1 MIVTYN
7 WIKEFVDCDL
17 PAAELSHLLT
27 MLGLEVER
35 MEEIGG
41 GMDEVVVARVAE
53 KLQHPNADKLSL
65 CKVDN
70 GRELLT
76 IVCGAQNFKEG
87 DFVALAQI
95 GATLPGDFKIKRSKI
110 RGEES
115 FGMLCSEKELG
126 LAAESEGIMILPENF
141 VLGTPLFDAL
151 GTKDTVFE
159 IGLTPNRADC
169 LSVVGV
175 AREIAAKLGKKVHY
189 PGLEVVETGAP
200 IGQIASVTIDSP
212 ELCPRYTARHIAG
225 CTLAASPAWL
235 ANRLRAAGIR
245 SINNIVDVTN
255 YVLLEYGH
263 PLHAF
268 DFKLVAGGRIV
279 VAAAGDAE
287 TFVTLDGQERILNG
301 SDLTIRDAE
310 KGVALAGIMGGGN
323 SEIGE
328 GTTEV
333 LLESAYFDPSA
344 IRRTS
349 KRLGIHTES
358 SHRFERG
365 TDVAGLTRALDR
377 AASLIAELS
386 GGAIAR
392 GVIDVY
398 PQTIEPRTI
407 TARLER
413 INAICGLELSAAEVR
428 DIFCRLEFEVSET
441 AAGVFS
447 VRVPLFRVDI
457 EREIDLVEEVVRMNG
472 FEKVP
477 TTMPRAAVFSDLPS
491 DAQRLTVRLKDLLV
505 SQGLS
510 EVINYSFV
518 APSSCDRILLPEDD
532 FRRNGVKL
540 MNPLSDELS
549 VMRTTL
555 LPGLLETAVKNISF
569 RTLNLRIFEMRR
581 IYIPTEGEQL
591 PREPLYREPL
601 YLSALLTGSRAPEGW
616 NQEKGEIDFFD
627 VKGIVENILAE
638 LNVTGA
644 SFRADGLDP
653 YFHPGKAC
661 RIVCGNK
668 QIGSFGELH
677 PSVQENYG
685 IASPVHYLE
694 LNFEALL
701 SARKKQATAQVPSRF
716 PSTFRDI
723 AMLLPVELPVAE
735 VLACVNGVKAAELE
749 GAEIF
754 DLYTGGNI
762 SKAEK
767 SVAIRVRYGS
777 RERTLTDDEVT
788 RLHGRVIDA
797 LQNKLNATFR

>member
-17 PAAELSHLLT
+17 PPEKLSHLLT

-35 MEEIGG
+35 MESVGG
-41 GMDEVVVARVAE
+41 GMDDVVVAQVVE

-65 CKVDN
+65 CQVND
-70 GRELLT
+70 GSETLT
-76 IVCGAQNFKEG
+76 IVCGAQNFKAG
-87 DFVALAQI
+87 DKVALAKI
-95 GATLPGDFKIKRSKI
+95 GAVLPGDFKIKRSKI

-115 FGMLCSEKELG
+115 FGMLCSEKELA
-126 LAAESEGIMILPENF
+126 LSTESAGIMILPESF
-141 VLGTPLFDAL
+141 ALGTPLFDAL
-151 GTKDTVFE
+151 GAKDTVFE

-175 AREIAAKLGKKVHY
+175 AREIAAKLGKKVRY

-200 IGQIASVTIDSP
+200 IAEIASVTVEAPD
-212 ELCPRYTARHIAG
+212 LCPRYTARHISG
-225 CTLAASPAWL
+225 CTLAPSPAWL
-235 ANRLRAAGIR
+235 SDRLRVAGIR

-268 DFKLVAGGRIV
+268 DFRLLAGGRIV
-279 VAAAGDAE
+279 VAAAGE
-287 TFVTLDGQERILNG
+287 GEPFGTLDGQERLLTAA
-301 SDLTIRDAE
+301 DLTIRDAE

-392 GVIDVY
+392 GIIDVY
-398 PQTIEPRTI
+398 PQEILPRVI
-407 TARLER
+407 TARLPR
-413 INAICGLELSAAEVR
+413 INAVSGLSLSSAEVK
-428 DIFCRLEFEVSET
+428 DIFERLEFLVTET
-441 AAGVFS
+441 GEGLFQVQ
-447 VRVPLFRVDI
+447 VPLFRVDL
-457 EREIDLVEEVVRMNG
+457 EREIDLVEEVVRVNG
-472 FEKVP
+472 FENLP
-477 TTMPRAAVFSDLPS
+477 LTMPRAAVFSDLPS
-491 DAQRLTVRLKDLLV
+491 PAQRLTVRIKNLLV

-518 APSSCDRILLPEDD
+518 APSSCDRILLPPDD
-532 FRRNGVKL
+532 FRSKGVAL
-540 MNPLSDELS
+540 LNPISDELS

-555 LPGLLETAVKNISF
+555 LPGLLETAVKNINF
-569 RTLNLRIFEMRR
+569 RTLDLRIFEMRR
-581 IYIPTEGEQL
+581 IYIPSEKSEL
-591 PREPLYREPL
+591 PDEPL
-601 YLSALLTGSRAPEGW
+601 YLSALLTGRRDPEGW
-616 NQEKGEIDFFD
+616 NQAKGDIDFFD
-627 VKGIVENILAE
+627 VKGIVENILAD
-638 LNVTGA
+638 LNVPGVSYCA
-644 SFRADGLDP
+644 QDLDP
-653 YFHPGKAC
+653 YYHPGKAC
-661 RIVCGNK
+661 RILSGAK
-668 QIGSFGELH
+668 ELGSFGELH

-685 IASPVHYLE
+685 IDAPLLYLE
-694 LNFEALL
+694 LNFEKLIGC
-701 SARKKQATAQVPSRF
+701 RKEMGAAQVPSRF

-723 AMLLPVELPVAE
+723 AMLLPEETVAAE
-735 VLACVNGVKAAELE
+735 IIACVEGVKAAELE
-749 GAEIF
+749 GVELF

-762 SKAEK
+762 PKGEK
-767 SVAIRVRYGS
+767 SIAIRVRYGS

-788 RLHGRVIDA
+788 RLHQRVIAA
-797 LQNKLNATFR
+797 LQKKLNVSFR

>member
-35 MEEIGG
+35 MEQVGSD
-41 GMDEVVVARVAE
+41 MDDVVVGRVVE
-53 KLQHPNADKLSL
+53 KAQHPNADKLSL

-70 GRELLT
+70 GKELLS
-76 IVCGAQNFKEG
+76 IVCGAQNFKAG
-87 DFVALAQI
+87 DKVAVAQI

-126 LAAESEGIMILPENF
+126 LSLESSGIMILPEEF
-141 VLGTPLFDAL
+141 QLGTPLFDAL
-151 GTKDTVFE
+151 GTKDTIFE

-169 LSVVGV
+169 LSVVGI
-175 AREIAAKLGKKVHY
+175 AREVAAKLGRKVHY
-189 PGLEVVETGAP
+189 PGLEVVESGAP
-200 IGQIASVTIDSP
+200 IESIASVEIRSP
-212 ELCPRYTARHIAG
+212 ELCPRYTARHITG
-225 CTLAASPAWL
+225 CTLAESPAWL

-268 DFKLVAGGRIV
+268 DFKLVSGGKII
-279 VAAAGDAE
+279 VAAAGEEE
-287 TFVTLDGQERILNG
+287 TFVTLDGQERRLSS

-310 KGVALAGIMGGGN
+310 KAVALAGIMGGGN

-328 GTTEV
+328 GTSEV
-333 LLESAYFDPSA
+333 LLESAYFNPSA
-344 IRRTS
+344 IRKSS

-377 AASLIAELS
+377 AAQLIAELS
-386 GGAIAR
+386 GGKIAK
-392 GVIDVY
+392 GVIDIY
-398 PQTIEPRTI
+398 PQPVEPRVV
-407 TARLER
+407 TARVSR
-413 INAICGLELSAAEVR
+413 INAVSGLSLTASEVK
-428 DIFCRLEFEVSET
+428 DIFERLEFEVTET
-441 AAGVFS
+441 EAGLLQVK
-447 VRVPLFRVDI
+447 VPLFRVDI
-457 EREIDLVEEVVRMNG
+457 EREIDLVEEVVRLNG

-477 TTMPRAAVFSDLPS
+477 LTMPRAAVFSDLPS
-491 DAQRLTVRLKDLLV
+491 DELRLTVRLKDLLV

-518 APSSCDRILLPEDD
+518 APSSCDKVLLAEGD
-532 FRRNGVKL
+532 FRREGVKL
-540 MNPLSDELS
+540 LNPISDELS

-569 RTLNLRIFEMRR
+569 RTMSLRIFEMRR
-581 IYIPTEGEQL
+581 VYIPVAESEQ
-591 PREPLYREPL
+591 PNEPLF
-601 YLSALLTGSRAPEGW
+601 LSALLTGSRYPEGW
-616 NQEKGEIDFFD
+616 NQPKGEIDFFD
-627 VKGIVENILAE
+627 VKGILENLLAD
-638 LNVTGA
+638 LNVTGVNYA
-644 SFRADGLDP
+644 ADELDP
-653 YFHPGKAC
+653 YYHPGKAC
-661 RIVCGNK
+661 RVLSGRK
-668 QIGSFGELH
+668 VLGSFGELH
-677 PSVQENYG
+677 PTVQENYG
-685 IASPVHYLE
+685 IGTPLYYLE

-701 SARKKQATAQVPSRF
+701 AARKERGTAQVPSRF

-723 AMLLPVELPVAE
+723 ALLVPLQLPSAE
-735 VLACVNGVKAAELE
+735 IVSCVKGVKAAELE
-749 GAEIF
+749 GVEIF

-762 SKAEK
+762 PKGEK
-767 SVAIRVRYGS
+767 SIAIRVRYGS
-777 RERTLTDDEVT
+777 KERTLTDDDVT
-788 RLHGRVIDA
+788 RVHQRVIDS
-797 LQNKLNATFR
+797 LTKKLNVSFR

>member
-17 PAAELSHLLT
+17 PAEELSHLLT

-35 MEEIGG
+35 MEVVGG
-41 GMDEVVVARVAE
+41 GMDDVVVAQVVERN
-53 KLQHPNADKLSL
+53 QHPNADKLSL
-65 CKVDN
+65 CKIDD
-70 GRELLT
+70 GSGGELLSV
-76 IVCGAQNFKEG
+76 VCGAQNFKAG
-87 DFVALAQI
+87 DKVALAKI

-115 FGMLCSEKELG
+115 FGMLCSEKELE
-126 LAAESEGIMILPENF
+126 LSTESSGIMILPESF
-141 VLGTPLFDAL
+141 ALGTPLFDAL

-189 PGLEVVETGAP
+189 PGHEVVETGAP
-200 IGQIASVTIDSP
+200 IDKIASVTIEAP
-212 ELCPRYTARHIAG
+212 ALCPRYTARHISG
-225 CTLAASPAWL
+225 CTLAPSPLWL
-235 ANRLRAAGIR
+235 TDRLRAAGIR

-268 DFKLVAGGRIV
+268 DFKLLSGGRIV
-279 VAAAGDAE
+279 VAAAGEGEA
-287 TFVTLDGQERILNG
+287 FGTLDGQERLLTA

-386 GGAIAR
+386 GGKIAR
-392 GVIDVY
+392 GMIDVY
-398 PQTIEPRTI
+398 PQPVEPRVI
-407 TARLER
+407 TARLSR
-413 INAICGLELSAAEVR
+413 INAVSGLSLSAAEVQ
-428 DIFCRLEFEVSET
+428 DIFQRLEFTVSET
-441 AAGVFS
+441 EPGVFR
-447 VRVPLFRVDI
+447 VKVPLFRVDL
-457 EREIDLVEEVVRMNG
+457 EREIDLVEEVVRLNG

-477 TTMPRAAVFSDLPS
+477 LTLPQASVLSELPS
-491 DAQRLTVRLKDLLV
+491 ASQRLTLRVKDLLV

-518 APSSCDRILLPEDD
+518 APASCEKILLPADD
-532 FRRNGVKL
+532 FRRKGVAL
-540 MNPLSDELS
+540 LNPISDELS

-555 LPGLLETAVKNISF
+555 LPGLLETAVKNINF
-569 RTLNLRIFEMRR
+569 RTLDLRIFEMRR
-581 IYIPTEGEQL
+581 IYIPTEGNEL
-591 PREPLYREPL
+591 PDEPL
-601 YLSALLTGSRAPEGW
+601 YLSALLTGRRDPEGW
-616 NQEKGEIDFFD
+616 NQAKGDLDFFD
-627 VKGIVENILAE
+627 VKGLVETLLDELHVAKVSYSAE
-638 LNVTGA
+638 E
-644 SFRADGLDP
+644 LDP
-653 YFHPGKAC
+653 YYHPGKAC
-661 RIVCGNK
+661 RVMAGNRAL
-668 QIGSFGELH
+668 GSFGELH

-685 IASPVHYLE
+685 IDAPLLYLE
-694 LNFEALL
+694 LNFEKLIGC
-701 SARKKQATAQVPSRF
+701 KKEMGVAQVPSRF

-723 AMLLPVELPVAE
+723 AMLLPEATPAAE
-735 VLACVNGVKAAELE
+735 ILACVENVKAAELE
-749 GAEIF
+749 GVELF

-762 SKAEK
+762 PQGEK
-767 SVAIRVRYGS
+767 SIAVRVRYGS

-788 RLHGRVIDA
+788 KLHGRVMA
-797 LQNKLNATFR
+797 NLQKKLNVSFR

>member
-17 PAAELSHLLT
+17 PSEELSHLLT

-35 MEEIGG
+35 MELIGA
-41 GMDEVVVARVAE
+41 GMDDVVVAQVVE

-70 GRELLT
+70 GKEQLT
-76 IVCGAQNFKEG
+76 IVCGAQNFKAG
-87 DFVALAQI
+87 DKVALAQI

-126 LAAESEGIMILPENF
+126 LSTESEGIMILPQSYQ
-141 VLGTPLFDAL
+141 LGTPLFDAL
-151 GTKDTVFE
+151 GTKDTIFE

-189 PGLEVVETGAP
+189 PGLDVVETGKP
-200 IGQIASVTIDSP
+200 IDSITSVTVNSP
-212 ELCPRYTARHIAG
+212 ELCPRYTARHVTG
-225 CTLAASPAWL
+225 CTLAPSPAWL
-235 ANRLRAAGIR
+235 VNRLRAAGIR
-245 SINNIVDVTN
+245 SINNVVDVTN

-268 DFKLVAGGRIV
+268 DFKLLAGGRIV
-279 VAAAGDAE
+279 VEAAGPAE
-287 TFVTLDGQERILNG
+287 SFVTLDGQARQLTS
-301 SDLTIRDAE
+301 SDLTIRDGE
-310 KGVALAGIMGGGN
+310 KAVALAGIMGGGN
-323 SEIGE
+323 SEIGAD
-328 GTTEV
+328 TTEV

-386 GGAIAR
+386 GGSIAK
-392 GVIDVY
+392 GIIDVY
-398 PQTIEPRTI
+398 PQPIEPRVI
-407 TARLER
+407 TARIDR
-413 INAICGLELSAAEVR
+413 INQVSGLSVSAAEVK
-428 DIFCRLEFEVSET
+428 DIFQRLEFEVTSEQDP
-441 AAGVFS
+441 GVFR

-457 EREIDLVEEVVRMNG
+457 EREIDLVEEVVRVNG

-477 TTMPRAAVFSDLPS
+477 VTLPRAAVLSDLPS
-491 DAQRLTVRLKDLLV
+491 DAQRLSVRLKDLLV

-518 APSSCDRILLPEDD
+518 APASCDRILLSPDD
-532 FRRNGVKL
+532 FRSQGVKL
-540 MNPLSDELS
+540 MNPISDELS

-581 IYIPTEGEQL
+581 IYIPTPGEQL
-591 PREPLYREPL
+591 PSEPL
-601 YLSALLTGSRAPEGW
+601 YLAALLTGKRDPEGW
-616 NQEKGEIDFFD
+616 NQPKGDLDFFD
-627 VKGIVENILAE
+627 VKGIVESILID
-638 LNVTGA
+638 LNVGEA
-644 SFRADGLDP
+644 SYSAEQLDP
-653 YFHPGKAC
+653 YYHPGKAC
-661 RIVCGNK
+661 RILCGNK
-668 QIGSFGELH
+668 VLGSFGELH

-685 IASPVHYLE
+685 IAAPLYYLE

-701 SARKKQATAQVPSRF
+701 GARRKPGSAVVPSRF
-716 PSTFRDI
+716 PSTFRDV
-723 AMLLPVELPVAE
+723 AMLLPSEVSAAE
-735 VLACVNGVKAAELE
+735 VLACVKNVKAAELE
-749 GAEIF
+749 GVELF

-762 SKAEK
+762 PAGQK
-767 SVAIRVRYGS
+767 SIAIRVRYGS

-788 RLHGRVIDA
+788 PVHQRVTEA
-797 LQNKLNATFR
+797 LKKKLNASFR

>member
-17 PAAELSHLLT
+17 PSEELSHLLT

-35 MEEIGG
+35 MELIGA
-41 GMDEVVVARVAE
+41 GMDDVVVAQVVE

-70 GRELLT
+70 GKEQLT
-76 IVCGAQNFKEG
+76 IVCGAQNFKAG
-87 DFVALAQI
+87 DKVALAQI

-126 LAAESEGIMILPENF
+126 LSTESEGIMILPQSYQ
-141 VLGTPLFDAL
+141 LGTPLFDAL
-151 GTKDTVFE
+151 GTKDTIFE

-189 PGLEVVETGAP
+189 PGLDVVETGKP
-200 IGQIASVTIDSP
+200 IDSITSVTVNSP
-212 ELCPRYTARHIAG
+212 DLCPRYTARHVTG
-225 CTLAASPAWL
+225 CTLAPSPAWL
-235 ANRLRAAGIR
+235 VNRLRAAGIR
-245 SINNIVDVTN
+245 SINNVVDVTN

-268 DFKLVAGGRIV
+268 DFKLLAGGKIV
-279 VAAAGDAE
+279 VEAAGPAE
-287 TFVTLDGQERILNG
+287 SFVTLDGQERQLTS
-301 SDLTIRDAE
+301 SDLTIRDGE
-310 KGVALAGIMGGGN
+310 KAVALAGIMGGGN
-323 SEIGE
+323 SEIGTD
-328 GTTEV
+328 TTEV

-386 GGAIAR
+386 GGSIAK
-392 GVIDVY
+392 GIIDVY
-398 PQTIEPRTI
+398 PQPIEPRVI
-407 TARLER
+407 TARIDR
-413 INAICGLELSAAEVR
+413 INQVSGLSVSAAEVK
-428 DIFCRLEFEVSET
+428 DIFERLEFEVTSET
-441 AAGVFS
+441 EPGVFR

-457 EREIDLVEEVVRMNG
+457 EREIDLVEEVVRVNG

-477 TTMPRAAVFSDLPS
+477 VTLPRAAVLSDLPS
-491 DAQRLTVRLKDLLV
+491 DAQRLSVRLKDLLV

-518 APSSCDRILLPEDD
+518 APASCDRILLSPDD
-532 FRRNGVKL
+532 FRSQGVKL
-540 MNPLSDELS
+540 MNPISDELS

-581 IYIPTEGEQL
+581 IYIPTAGEQL
-591 PREPLYREPL
+591 PNEPL
-601 YLSALLTGSRAPEGW
+601 YLAALLTGKRDPEGW
-616 NQEKGEIDFFD
+616 NQPKGDLDFFD
-627 VKGIVENILAE
+627 VKGIVESILVD
-638 LNVTGA
+638 LNVGEA
-644 SFRADGLDP
+644 NYSSEQLDP
-653 YFHPGKAC
+653 YYHPGKAC
-661 RIVCGNK
+661 RILCGNK
-668 QIGSFGELH
+668 VLGSFGELH

-685 IASPVHYLE
+685 IAAPLYYLE

-701 SARKKQATAQVPSRF
+701 GARRKPGSAVVPSRF

-723 AMLLPVELPVAE
+723 AMLLPSEVSAAE
-735 VLACVNGVKAAELE
+735 VLACVKNVKAAELE
-749 GAEIF
+749 GVELF

-762 SKAEK
+762 PAGQK
-767 SVAIRVRYGS
+767 SIAIRVRYGS

-788 RLHGRVIDA
+788 PVHQRVTEA
-797 LQNKLNATFR
+797 LKKKLNASFR

>member
-17 PAAELSHLLT
+17 PPEELSHLLT

-35 MEEIGG
+35 MESVGG
-41 GMDEVVVARVAE
+41 GMDDVVVARVAE
-53 KLQHPNADKLSL
+53 KAQHPNADKLSL

-70 GRELLT
+70 GKELLT
-76 IVCGAQNFKEG
+76 IVCGAQNFKAG
-87 DFVALAQI
+87 DKVALAQI
-95 GATLPGDFKIKRSKI
+95 GAVLPGDFKIKRSKI

-126 LAAESEGIMILPENF
+126 LATESEGIMILPDTF
-141 VLGTPLFDAL
+141 QVGIPLFDAL
-151 GTKDTVFE
+151 GSKDTIFE

-189 PGLEVVETGAP
+189 PGLEVLETGAP
-200 IGQIASVTIDSP
+200 IESIASVAIESP
-212 ELCPRYTARHIAG
+212 ELCPRYTARHITG
-225 CTLAASPAWL
+225 CTLAPSPSWL
-235 ANRLRAAGIR
+235 ADRLRAAGIR

-268 DFKLVAGGRIV
+268 DFKLLAGGRIV
-279 VAAAGDAE
+279 VAAAADGEA
-287 TFVTLDGQERILNG
+287 FVTLDGQERLLSS

-377 AASLIAELS
+377 AASLMAELA
-386 GGAIAR
+386 GGSIAR
-392 GVIDVY
+392 GRIDVY
-398 PQTIEPRTI
+398 PQPIEPRVI
-407 TARLER
+407 SARLDR
-413 INAICGLELSAAEVR
+413 INAICGLSLGASEVK
-428 DIFCRLEFEVSET
+428 DIFERLEFEVTET
-441 AAGVFS
+441 EDGLFQ
-447 VRVPLFRVDI
+447 VRVPLFRVDL
-457 EREIDLVEEVVRMNG
+457 EREIDLVEEVVRVNG

-477 TTMPRAAVFSDLPS
+477 LTMPRAAVFSDLPS
-491 DAQRLTVRLKDLLV
+491 QALRLTLRLKDLLV

-518 APSSCDRILLPEDD
+518 APSSCDRILLSPDD
-532 FRRNGVKL
+532 FRSHGVKL
-540 MNPLSDELS
+540 MNPISDELS

-581 IYIPTEGEQL
+581 IYIPAPGKEL
-591 PREPLYREPL
+591 PDEPL
-601 YLSALLTGSRAPEGW
+601 YLSALLTGSRDPEGW
-616 NQEKGEIDFFD
+616 NQPKGEIDFFD
-627 VKGIVENILAE
+627 VKGIVENILLD

-644 SFRADGLDP
+644 SFSADQLDP
-653 YFHPGKAC
+653 YYHPGKAC
-661 RIVCGNK
+661 RILCGSR
-668 QIGSFGELH
+668 QLGSFGELH
-677 PSVQENYG
+677 PTVQENYG
-685 IASPVHYLE
+685 IASPLYYLE
-694 LNFEALL
+694 LNFEALIG
-701 SARKKQATAQVPSRF
+701 SRKERDTAQVPSRF

-723 AMLLPVELPVAE
+723 ALLLPREIPAADVI
-735 VLACVNGVKAAELE
+735 ACVKGVKAAELE
-749 GAEIF
+749 GVELF

-762 SKAEK
+762 PAGEK
-767 SVAIRVRYGS
+767 SIAIRVRYGS

-788 RLHGRVIDA
+788 RLHQRVTDA
-797 LQNKLNATFR
+797 LKKKLNVSFR

>member
-17 PAAELSHLLT
+17 PAEELSHLLT

-35 MEEIGG
+35 MEVVGG
-41 GMDEVVVARVAE
+41 GMDDVVVAQVVE
-53 KLQHPNADKLSL
+53 KAQHPNADKLSL
-65 CKVDN
+65 CRVND
-70 GRELLT
+70 GSEILT
-76 IVCGAQNFKEG
+76 IVCGAQNFKKG
-87 DFVALAQI
+87 DKVALAKI

-115 FGMLCSEKELG
+115 FGMLCSEKELA
-126 LAAESEGIMILPENF
+126 LATESEGIMILPESF
-141 VLGTPLFDAL
+141 QLGTPLFDAL
-151 GTKDTVFE
+151 GTKDIIFE

-200 IGQIASVTIDSP
+200 IESIAKVSIESP
-212 ELCPRYTARHIAG
+212 ALCPRYTARHISG
-225 CTLAASPAWL
+225 CTLAPSPAWL
-235 ANRLRAAGIR
+235 TDRLRAAGIR
-245 SINNIVDVTN
+245 AINNIVDVTN

-268 DFKLVAGGRIV
+268 DFRLLAGGRIV
-279 VAAAGDAE
+279 VAAADEGE
-287 TFVTLDGQERILNG
+287 LFGTLDGQERLLTAA
-301 SDLTIRDAE
+301 DLTIRDAE

-328 GTTEV
+328 GTSEV

-386 GGAIAR
+386 GGAIAK
-392 GVIDVY
+392 GTIDVY
-398 PQTIEPRTI
+398 PEPIEPRTI
-407 TARLER
+407 TARLAR
-413 INAICGLELSAAEVR
+413 INAVSGLSLSAAEVR
-428 DIFCRLEFEVSET
+428 DIFERLEFTVSESE
-441 AAGVFS
+441 AGVFR
-447 VRVPLFRVDI
+447 VQVPLFRVDL
-457 EREIDLVEEVVRMNG
+457 EREIDLVEEVVRLNG

-477 TTMPRAAVFSDLPS
+477 LTLPCASVLSELPS
-491 DAQRLTVRLKDLLV
+491 ASQRLTSRIKELLV

-518 APSSCDRILLPEDD
+518 APSSCEKILLSTDD
-532 FRRNGVKL
+532 FRRKGVAL
-540 MNPLSDELS
+540 LNPISDELS

-555 LPGLLETAVKNISF
+555 LPGLLETAVKNINF
-569 RTLNLRIFEMRR
+569 RTLDLRIFEMRR
-581 IYIPTEGEQL
+581 IYIPSGANEL
-591 PREPLYREPL
+591 PDEPL
-601 YLSALLTGSRAPEGW
+601 YLSALLTGRRDPEGW
-616 NQEKGEIDFFD
+616 NQSKGDLDFFD
-627 VKGIVENILAE
+627 VKGLVESVLDD
-638 LNVTGA
+638 LQVTGA
-644 SFRADGLDP
+644 RYSAQGLDP
-653 YFHPGKAC
+653 YYHPGKAC
-661 RIVCGNK
+661 RIICGNREL
-668 QIGSFGELH
+668 GSFGELH

-685 IASPVHYLE
+685 IAAPLFYLE
-694 LNFEALL
+694 LNFEKLIGV
-701 SARKKQATAQVPSRF
+701 RKETVAAQVPSRF

-723 AMLLPVELPVAE
+723 AMLLPAETPAAE
-735 VLACVNGVKAAELE
+735 VVACVQGVKAAELE
-749 GAEIF
+749 GVELF

-762 SKAEK
+762 PAGEK
-767 SVAIRVRYGS
+767 SIAIRVRYGS
-777 RERTLTDDEVT
+777 RERTLTDDEVSK
-788 RLHGRVIDA
+788 LHQRVMAA
-797 LQNKLNATFR
+797 LQKKLNVSFR